1 MARLPLFPLATV
13 LAPGS
18 TLPLQ
23 VFEPRYRQLVT
34 DLLDGPGAPEFGV
47 VAIRAGSEVGAG
59 AATRLADVGCTAV
72 LQHVDSLKPG
82 LYHVK
87 TRGSQRFR
95 IEAILTDPAPYTVAD
110 VTWLP
115 EVDGDTRRI
124 PALARAVREQ
134 LEDYCDLVGL
144 PAPAGFDPVFRRDVD
159 AARRLSYGVGEHIV
173 LPLDERLQLL
183 ETETTEE
190 RLCLARRLLTRE
202 MKLYDLL
209 HALPQRI
216 DASAISPY

>member
-13 LAPGS
+13 LSPGS

-34 DLLDGPGAPEFGV
+34 DLLEGPGAPEFGV
-47 VAIRAGSEVGAG
+47 VAIRVGTETG
-59 AATRLADVGCTAV
+59 ENSADDFAHVGCTAV

-95 IEAILTDPAPYTVAD
+95 IRRIMTDPAPYLVAD

-115 EVDGDTRRI
+115 EIDGDTRRL
-124 PALARAVREQ
+124 PALARLVRERLDEYCAMLG
-134 LEDYCDLVGL
+134 LE
-144 PAPAGFDPVFRRDVD
+144 PPTGFEPVFRRDID
-159 AARRLSYGVGEHIV
+159 AARRLSYGVGDHMV
-173 LPLDERLQLL
+173 LTLEEKLALL
-183 ETETTEE
+183 EASTTEE
-190 RLCLARRLLTRE
+190 RLNLARKLLRRE
-202 MKLYDLL
+202 IGLFDAIA
-209 HALPQRI
+209 ALPQRI
-216 DASAISPY
+216 DAANICPN